1 MPRDRSGWLTERLSR
16 PQDDALVDTVAELI
30 ALRVH
35 PENIAR
41 RVGQNSVKSLARK
54 LYSLDASHL
63 LVGLRDPL
71 ADQKRAAGPMTRRE
85 VRGN

>member
-1 MPRDRSGWLTERLSR
+1 MPADRREWLSDRLR
-16 PQDDALVDTVAELI
+16 TPQDDALVDTVAELI
-30 ALRVH
+30 ELRVH

-54 LYSLDASHL
+54 LYHLDARHL

-85 VRGN
+85 VRGK